1 MIFINKR
8 KQNLLIIINHI
19 WNQLWARFT
28 VSDAGPVPVHGWTGT
43 TVCFRLSAYHER
55 NINVSRTVKGWG
67 GRRKTKQK
75 AKKEGKIGG
84 GRRKKRR
91 MHTGV
96 GDGQAASSG
105 HAKASRVK
113 RSRTP
118 YHSFLKVLEK
128 STIYID
134 RIKPPGFGLIC
145 ILAGGRTSKY
155 WPDHAGLVK
164 ISNLGCEII
173 RTSPAK

>member
-1 MIFINKR
+1 M
-8 KQNLLIIINHI
+8 
-19 WNQLWARFT
+19 
-28 VSDAGPVPVHGWTGT
+28 PVHGQTGT

-55 NINVSRTVKGWG
+55 NINVPRTVKGWG

-105 HAKASRVK
+105 HAKPSRVK

-118 YHSFLKVLEK
+118 YRSFLKVLEK
-128 STIYID
+128 SIIYIPD
-134 RIKPPGFGLIC
+134 QTTRFWADLHTGW
-145 ILAGGRTSKY
+145 
-155 WPDHAGLVK
+155 WPDQ
-164 ISNLGCEII
+164 
-173 RTSPAK
+173 